1 MHVNILTSL
10 ILIKNTFECV
20 MQRVEKGQEPIKKK
34 GKRRGE
40 VKIQSESQKAPT
52 VWLSQNVMSVVWKTK
67 FIQLFN

>member
-34 GKRRGE
+34 GKRQGE
-40 VKIQSESQKAPT
+40 VKIKASPRRHPQYGL
-52 VWLSQNVMSVVWKTK
+52 VKM
-67 FIQLFN
+67 